1 MKRTDRSAATDLTK
15 ASTSDKAFGE
25 YSDEQ
30 LAYLAQSG
38 DRDAEYVLVERF
50 MGLVK
55 LKARPYFLMGADR
68 ADLIQE
74 GAIGLV
80 AAIREYEPDRGGS
93 FRSFAETCIVRQI
106 YSAIKTA
113 ARKKHLPLNNYVSLD
128 RNAYEGGSDE
138 SESTLMDTLIMP
150 RTVNPEDIIV
160 ERESYSELLRRME
173 EELTELEKQVLVR
186 FLDGLSYTDIA
197 DELGKSVKSVDN
209 AIQRVKKKVKKL
221 LRDEP

>member
-1 MKRTDRSAATDLTK
+1 MTK

-106 YSAIKTA
+106 YSAI
-113 ARKKHLPLNNYVSLD
+113 R
-128 RNAYEGGSDE
+128 
-138 SESTLMDTLIMP
+138 P
-150 RTVNPEDIIV
+150 R
-160 ERESYSELLRRME
+160 
-173 EELTELEKQVLVR
+173 Q
-186 FLDGLSYTDIA
+186 
-197 DELGKSVKSVDN
+197 GKS
-209 AIQRVKKKVKKL
+209 IFRLTTMCL
-221 LRDEP
+221 LTGMHTKAAAMRARALSWIP